1 MSFTVTVSTTL
12 QVTAAAVFL
21 LKLPVHPGVAAGNKG
36 LFFGPG
42 THGVRVH
49 LLVTL
54 MAGHATGRTV
64 AAVGRVNQHSA
75 A

>member
-1 MSFTVTVSTTL
+1 MSFAVTVSTAL
-12 QVTAAAVFL
+12 QVTTAAVL
-21 LKLPVHPGVAAGNKG
+21 LFKLPVHPGVAAGNKG
-36 LFFGPG
+36 LFLGTG
-42 THGVRVH
+42 THGVRIH

-64 AAVGRVNQHSA
+64 AAVGRVNQYPA